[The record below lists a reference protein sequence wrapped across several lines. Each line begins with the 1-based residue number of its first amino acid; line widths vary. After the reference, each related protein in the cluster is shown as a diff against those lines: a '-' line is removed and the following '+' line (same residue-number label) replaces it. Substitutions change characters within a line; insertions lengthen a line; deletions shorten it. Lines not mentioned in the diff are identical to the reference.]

1 MEGFERLFDEL
12 DDFCEDFRIADR
24 EIREDLSIE
33 SDTLDIHRVDKCR
46 IVHPEWTDGIIQTDI
61 PESAEVSLLGLATDI
76 GILSSLHDCI
86 AHTRVDISV
95 HTAISFCESDPVLMS
110 FVCHHTTFYASHI
123 LIVKS
128 E

>member
-1 MEGFERLFDEL
+1 MLCKLTSNNIFDKENFYIKNPSNMEGFERLFDEL

-61 PESAEVSLLGLATDI
+61 PESAEVSLLCLASDI
-76 GILSSLHDCI
+76 RILSCFHDRI
-86 AHTRVDISV
+86 ANTRIDVSV
-95 HTAISFCESDPVLMS
+95 HSSISFC
-110 FVCHHTTFYASHI
+110 
-123 LIVKS
+123 
-128 E
+128 